1 MATSVIRVTALGAKG
16 VNVDSNPLEMDDN
29 ALSQA
34 QNVISDPSS
43 GQSSIRKRP
52 GWLGFSTTPTAG
64 TVLGGIDLPLL
75 DTLTGTHFLYIG
87 RGPTS

>member
-1 MATSVIRVTALGAKG
+1 MPILSVTELGTKG
-16 VNVDSNPLEMDDN
+16 VIVDLNPLEMDPQ
-29 ALSQA
+29 ALLSA
-34 QNVISDPSS
+34 QNVISDPAS

-52 GWLGFSTTPTAG
+52 GWRGFTTTPTAG

-87 RGPTS
+87 RGPLT